1 MQRSEIAQLFTSLP
15 GEVEEYMNPPQLAY
29 FEGKLRN
36 LLTKLITVSAS
47 AKNELKETGLGVP
60 DLYDVASAHTEIHLE
75 LEELKRHRNRIVMI
89 EKALARIKDGSY
101 GYCEMTGEKIGL
113 RRLEI
118 QPFATLSVEAQEMLE
133 RVERGMRWAP
143 VQAGWL

>member
-1 MQRSEIAQLFTSLP
+1 MQRTETAQFVDSAPAET
-15 GEVEEYMNPPQLAY
+15 EEYMNPAQLAY

-36 LLTKLITVSAS
+36 LLSRLINVSAS
-47 AKNELKETGLGVP
+47 AKKELKETGLGVP

-75 LEELKRHRNRIVMI
+75 LEELKRHRSRIVMI